1 MGFDLNTDTLIAVI
15 SAVGIGLTFCVVG
28 LLLAGRAGGRV
39 FQRRL
44 NSMQER
50 AQGIA
55 TSEWAAARSL
65 SRQQSATR
73 LDRIAGN
80 WLPRRDLLLARLERT
95 GRTISIGK
103 YAMTAIGLGAL
114 SAIAVASGT
123 GIGIVPSL
131 VIGLL
136 IGAAVPHLVIGRMGK
151 RRLARFINL
160 FPDAIDLV
168 VRALRSGLPVTEAI
182 VGAGHEIADPV
193 GAELR
198 LVESGMRMGRDLESL
213 LWETAKRID
222 APEFRFFVI
231 ALSVQRETGGNLA
244 ETLSNLAD
252 ILRRRKQM
260 NLNPAV
266 GLETGTGFAA
276 ACNQGERLKPV
287 RGAAADRAGGPLG
300 SVSALRSGCDT
311 TVAPGPT
318 APQFLATAP
327 GSRQSVGRRG
337 VPCVGRR
344 ACC

>member
-1 MGFDLNTDTLIAVI
+1 MGFDLDTDTLIAVI
-15 SAVGIGLTFCVVG
+15 SAIGIGLTFWVVG
-28 LLLAGRAGGRV
+28 LMLTGGGASRRY
-39 FQRRL
+39 QRRL

-114 SAIAVASGT
+114 SAIGVASGT

-193 GAELR
+193 GAEFR
-198 LVESGMRMGRDLESL
+198 LIESGMRMGRDLESL

-260 NLNPAV
+260 KAKAHAMASETRATTMILGGLPVAVIGVLTLTSPAY
-266 GLETGTGFAA
+266 LAPLI
-276 ACNQGERLKPV
+276 NDV
-287 RGAAADRAGGPLG
+287 RGLVLDGIAVTMLVTGIVIMNKMAK
-300 SVSALRSGCDT
+300 
-311 TVAPGPT
+311 
-318 APQFLATAP
+318 FEI
-327 GSRQSVGRRG
+327 
-337 VPCVGRR
+337 
-344 ACC
+344 